1 MTSTWQ
7 LQNIGK
13 VLRIKWSQCPSSLI
27 RVLSA
32 MFTEYPGTVC
42 WELQLTSQSEVKI
55 ISLFSLHSLQ
65 WSWIKDLVIGL
76 TISVN
81 REFYF
86 ETLFATKKIVFYK
99 SQDNRL
105 TRTDSLK
112 LSAAKLKSVL
122 PVLEVPENEIY
133 RIGLLNTLLETVI
146 NKTFTY
152 VNTRQSY
159 TQMINSLCNS

>member
-1 MTSTWQ
+1 MIMRMS
-7 LQNIGK
+7 I
-13 VLRIKWSQCPSSLI
+13 ISQCCVILVCSAA
-27 RVLSA
+27 VL
-32 MFTEYPGTVC
+32 
-42 WELQLTSQSEVKI
+42 LQLVSADRHKVRFNQKTMSQNTRVEFLAI
-55 ISLFSLHSLQ
+55 TEFLLTRSLNPKNLLHL
-65 WSWIKDLVIGL
+65 
-76 TISVN
+76 
-81 REFYF
+81 
-86 ETLFATKKIVFYK
+86 
-99 SQDNRL
+99 NRL

-133 RIGLLNTLLETVI
+133 RIGLLNILLETVI

>member
-13 VLRIKWSQCPSSLI
+13 VPRIKWSQCPSSLI
-27 RVLSA
+27 PVLSA
-32 MFTEYPGTVC
+32 TFTEYPGTVC

-99 SQDNRL
+99 SQDKKGRNL
-105 TRTDSLK
+105 SPGQKVVVTRCRNIRKQDHYLFM
-112 LSAAKLKSVL
+112 SASKS
-122 PVLEVPENEIY
+122 NIN
-133 RIGLLNTLLETVI
+133 ISGIFQQNVI
-146 NKTFTY
+146 VTIQ
-152 VNTRQSY
+152 VQV
-159 TQMINSLCNS
+159 

>member
-1 MTSTWQ
+1 MTSPSKEVVFMSNLAIRDARSVTCS
-7 LQNIGK
+7 N
-13 VLRIKWSQCPSSLI
+13 VLHL
-27 RVLSA
+27 
-32 MFTEYPGTVC
+32 
-42 WELQLTSQSEVKI
+42 
-55 ISLFSLHSLQ
+55 
-65 WSWIKDLVIGL
+65 
-76 TISVN
+76 
-81 REFYF
+81 
-86 ETLFATKKIVFYK
+86 
-99 SQDNRL
+99 NRL

-152 VNTRQSY
+152 VNTRRSY